1 MITAKEARLKTEQAR
16 LNWDNTIMNRI
27 EHEIESGIKD
37 RMSSVEIRG
46 NIPDKIVD
54 ELVENGYSVTWWNGL
69 YGIIYD
75 ISWYKDEELEEDIDD

>member
-1 MITAKEARLKTEQAR
+1 MLTAKEARLKTEQAR

-27 EHEIESGIKD
+27 EHEIESAIKD

-46 NIPDKIVD
+46 NIPDEVVN

-69 YGIIYD
+69 YGVVHD
-75 ISWYKDEELEEDIDD
+75 ISWGDEKEEDD

>member
-16 LNWDNTIMNRI
+16 LNWDKTIRDRI
-27 EHEIESGIKD
+27 EHEIESAIKD
-37 RMSSVEIRG
+37 RMSSVELRG

-69 YGIIYD
+69 YGVIYD
-75 ISWYKDEELEEDIDD
+75 ISWYEDEELGEDIDD